1 MTESLLSKW
10 YADPLNTDEA
20 RQQLQEVRSKLMHA
34 HEQNYQ
40 SLRIQEVIA
49 RFWLDRDISG
59 DIDNL
64 QATCK
69 DEHCRALIKLIYGQL
84 LISRKLKGGLEY
96 LQQGFKQATNLFP
109 AADYLEVM
117 RRHER
122 LNNLQLTE
130 KPAKPQ
136 ALQDLLIEADVIKKL
151 KGKEKYHC
159 DILADNKDTVG

>member
-1 MTESLLSKW
+1 MTESPLAKW
-10 YADPLNTDEA
+10 YADPLSKDKA
-20 RQQLQEVRSKLMHA
+20 QQHLEQVRSKLMYA
-34 HEQNYQ
+34 HGDSCQ

-49 RFWLDRDISG
+49 RFWLGRDISG

-69 DEHCRALIKLIYGQL
+69 DEYCRALIKLIYGQL
-84 LISRKLKGGLEY
+84 LISRKLKGGMEY

-109 AADYLEVM
+109 AVDYLEVM

-122 LNNLQLTE
+122 LSSLPLTE
-130 KPAKPQ
+130 KPANPQ
-136 ALQDLLIEADVIKKL
+136 ALLDLLIEADVIKKL
-151 KGKEKYHC
+151 KGKQKHHC